1 MRERRILSGAA
12 TLLFLAVASTVARAE
27 SVSVPLAYQG
37 RDIALTGD
45 FAKPS
50 GPGPFPAVILLHG
63 CGGGV
68 DAYSLGRSEEWAE
81 LLQREGY
88 ATLTLD
94 SFSARGFSSVCGNP
108 AMVPADE
115 RAKDIYAA
123 AYVLAGRADVRADKI
138 AAIGFSHGGG
148 AVLDAAAAARPQLA
162 PFRER
167 LAARGK
173 IAAFV
178 GFYPGCR
185 RTETDDFVAPLLIL
199 VGDQDGLSNHGI
211 CERLAARSHP
221 AGAEVRL
228 KVYAGA
234 SHDFDYDHARGEL
247 RGTRLAY
254 DESAATDARLQV
266 AAFLRQYLK

>member
-1 MRERRILSGAA
+1 MRERAIFSGAA
-12 TLLFLAVASTVARAE
+12 TLLFLAMASTVARAE

-37 RDIALTGD
+37 RDIALAGD

-63 CGGGV
+63 CSG
-68 DAYSLGRSEEWAE
+68 DNAYSLGRSEEWAE
-81 LLQREGY
+81 LLHREGY
-88 ATLTLD
+88 ATLILD
-94 SFSARGFSSVCGNP
+94 SFSARGFSNVCGNLTL
-108 AMVPADE
+108 VPFEE

-123 AYVLAGRADVRADKI
+123 AYVLAGRADVMADKI

-162 PFRER
+162 PLRER

-173 IAAFV
+173 LAAFV

-199 VGDQDGLSNHGI
+199 VGDQDGLSNHGV
-211 CERLAARSHP
+211 CERLAARPHP

-228 KVYAGA
+228 KVYPGA